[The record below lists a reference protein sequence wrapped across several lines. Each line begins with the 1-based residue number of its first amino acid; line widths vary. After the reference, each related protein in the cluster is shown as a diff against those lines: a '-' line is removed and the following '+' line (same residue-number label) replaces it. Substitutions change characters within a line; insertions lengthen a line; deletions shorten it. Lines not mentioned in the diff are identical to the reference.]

1 MRFSLSFL
9 PKENQFFFLMHQSAV
24 NIQDVARRLQDLMYN
39 FENVEAKV
47 QEIKDREELGD
58 RVIHDIT
65 RALHRTFVTPI
76 DREDILELA
85 GRLDDVVDAID
96 EAAQYILEY
105 QIQETTERAKN
116 LADII
121 VDCSDELVRA
131 MEMLAGRNSKLM
143 EILPI
148 TVEINRLENL
158 ADQEASRARG
168 ELFSNGFDVTDV
180 LKWRDIYD
188 DLEQATD
195 RAEDAANVL
204 EGIVLKHS

>member
-1 MRFSLSFL
+1 MRFLPSFL
-9 PKENQFFFLMHQSAV
+9 PKENQFFFLLHQSAV
-24 NIQDVARRLQDLMYN
+24 NILDVAHRLQDLMHN

-65 RALHRTFVTPI
+65 RALHKTFVTPI

-96 EAAQYILEY
+96 EAAQYVLEY
-105 QIQETTERAKN
+105 HIEKTTHRARN

-121 VDCSDELVRA
+121 VDCADELVKA
-131 MEMLAGRNSKLM
+131 MEMLAARKSKLM

-148 TVEINRLENL
+148 TVEINRLENV
-158 ADQEASRARG
+158 ADQEASKARG
-168 ELFSNGFDVTDV
+168 ELFSNGFEFDEV

>member
-1 MRFSLSFL
+1 MKFSLSFL
-9 PKENQFFFLMHQSAV
+9 PKENQFFFLLHQSAV
-24 NIQDVARRLQDLMYN
+24 NIQDVARRLQDLMHN

-47 QEIKDREELGD
+47 QEIKDREEFGD
-58 RVIHDIT
+58 KIIHDIT

-96 EAAQYILEY
+96 EGAQYVLEY
-105 QIQETTERAKN
+105 QIEHSTERAKN
-116 LADII
+116 LSDII
-121 VDCSDELVRA
+121 VDCADELERA
-131 MEMLAGRNSKLM
+131 MEMLATRNSKLID
-143 EILPI
+143 ILPI
-148 TVEINRLENL
+148 TVEINRLENV
-158 ADQEASRARG
+158 ADQEASKARG
-168 ELFSNGFDVTDV
+168 ELFSNGFGFADV

>member
-1 MRFSLSFL
+1 
-9 PKENQFFFLMHQSAV
+9 MH
-24 NIQDVARRLQDLMYN
+24 N
-39 FENVEAKV
+39 FENVQAKV

-105 QIQETTERAKN
+105 QITETTKRAQN
-116 LADII
+116 LSDII
-121 VDCSDELVRA
+121 VDCADELVKA
-131 MEMLAGRNSKLM
+131 MEMLAARNSKLI

-148 TVEINRLENL
+148 TVEINRLENV
-158 ADQEASRARG
+158 ADQEASKARG
-168 ELFSNGFDVTDV
+168 ELFSNGFEFDQV